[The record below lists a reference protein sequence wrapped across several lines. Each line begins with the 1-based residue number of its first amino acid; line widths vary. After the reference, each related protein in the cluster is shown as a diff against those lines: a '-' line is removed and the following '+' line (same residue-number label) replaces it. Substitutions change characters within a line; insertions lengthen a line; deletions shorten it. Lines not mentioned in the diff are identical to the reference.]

1 MKQNVSKKKG
11 VTLAE
16 ICVVLAI
23 ISICSVMVVSFSLM
37 VNRRSAAAQARLAAM
52 EDMTSLEIVVES
64 WVERLTVAGATFT
77 GEPEMLSATLQ
88 GVSYTCTF
96 DGERLVGTLPDGT
109 ELTYLPETVTAIS
122 FTAAQKSADSIFFC
136 TVTYE
141 INGEASPYTFCVNPY
156 VGETVGTEGV

>member
-1 MKQNVSKKKG
+1 MKQNTGKKKG

-37 VNRRSAAAQARLAAM
+37 VSRRSAAAQARLAVM
-52 EDMTSLEIVVES
+52 EDVASLEVVVEN
-64 WVERLTVAGATFT
+64 WVERLTVAGAAFT
-77 GEPEMLSATLQ
+77 AEPGLLSATLD

-96 DGERLVGTLPDGT
+96 DGERLIGTLPDGT
-109 ELTYLPETVTAIS
+109 ALSYLPEAVTAIS
-122 FTAAQKSADSIFFC
+122 FNAAQKSADGIFFC

-141 INGEASPYTFCVNPY
+141 INGEAFPYTFCVNPY